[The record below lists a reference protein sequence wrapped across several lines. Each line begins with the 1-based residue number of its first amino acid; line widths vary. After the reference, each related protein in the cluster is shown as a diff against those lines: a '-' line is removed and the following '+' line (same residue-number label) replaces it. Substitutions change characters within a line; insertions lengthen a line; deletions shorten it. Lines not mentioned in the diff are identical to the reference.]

1 MSLYTYIAIGVR
13 ERWGGST
20 VVGRADKGDFGGTNI
35 EMTTKA
41 HLTSAV
47 KSDEFNAALP
57 DDWRGWPTRVELAYT
72 LTLGSAVTTESY
84 SRFRVESLY
93 EAVRYLF
100 DPVYRRRYFRY
111 SLKTDGFLPAY
122 QYDAEWSLLRRGSTG
137 GVSRRKREQRVESW
151 SFGAD
156 TTLIE
161 IWRESLTEYTFEGR
175 LWLRTGGRTKD
186 DAVQNWLVSARLL
199 RKVYR
204 LSSELARSPD

>member
-1 MSLYTYIAIGVR
+1 MAI
-13 ERWGGST
+13 
-20 VVGRADKGDFGGTNI
+20 GRADDGYFRGISTKMKTNTHLQSAI
-35 EMTTKA
+35 KA
-41 HLTSAV
+41 H
-47 KSDEFNAALP
+47 EFNDALP
-57 DDWRGWPTRVELAYT
+57 DEWTNWPTRIDLAYT
-72 LTLGSAVTTESY
+72 LTLGSAVTSESY

-100 DPVYRRRYFRY
+100 DPYYRRRYFRY

-137 GVSRRKREQRVESW
+137 GVSRRKREQRVEPW

-161 IWRESLTEYTFEGR
+161 IWREPLTEYTFEGR